1 MIRAL
6 SLAAALA
13 LLPVS
18 AAVAEEHKTP
28 AETQLEAAAAAF
40 EARMEAFAARAESIQ
55 ADPRLDPA
63 QAEARIAALWRDY
76 QPHVTAFTAEATR
89 QASQIAAQ
97 SLAQMDVE
105 AVVAEAL
112 SGVAPLVQGL
122 AAHGAWAQVDPDQM
136 VTYGLIAQYGLD
148 QALDALDA
156 EPLDA
161 EPWEEASTPPAP
173 PAPPVP
179 PAAV

>member
-55 ADPRLDPA
+55 ADPRLDAA

-156 EPLDA
+156 EP
-161 EPWEEASTPPAP
+161 WEEASAPTP

-179 PAAV
+179 PAPPAAV

>member
-28 AETQLEAAAAAF
+28 AETQLEAAAAF

-55 ADPRLDPA
+55 ADPRLDAA

-122 AAHGAWAQVDPDQM
+122 AAHGAWAQADPDQI

-156 EPLDA
+156 ESLDA
-161 EPWEEASTPPAP
+161 EPWEEAS
-173 PAPPVP
+173 APPVP
-179 PAAV
+179 PAPPAAV